1 MPMVKRSA
9 ALALVDMSQAAAT
22 AGKLSVIKDELLPH
36 LSILAKDM
44 QDSVRVCA
52 IEALVG
58 VIEVWTADPNNLDSC
73 YEATNGLVMDAIN
86 DQSWRVRHA
95 LMCGFDKVA
104 VGYTEKYSDF
114 LVIGGSP
121 MEKALDDVESEV
133 RIAAVKCTPVVGT
146 ALGGASMSDC
156 VLPALNELAKDQTP
170 LVKNEV
176 AKAMVGLISVPSV
189 DLKVLAGPLATFLA
203 DGDKEDKI
211 AVLTVLKEK
220 LTGKKQKAHLLF
232 EEGCGHTFSV
242 LVHVNN
248 LNRGRL
254 FCAVLPGGGVES
266 AVFGSG
272 GDLEPVLNGVL
283 ELATSEDWRIRKTV
297 ILLTDT
303 VAATAGVDY
312 FKGNVQPHVI
322 NGFEDAI
329 SDVRCSA
336 CAVLPALVKVLGMEW
351 FAGEIM
357 PKLVSMYSNIST
369 PNPMSPSA
377 NSSYLLRITVISA
390 IGNIASEQL
399 DSTVA
404 ASAVDLLARAAR
416 DPTPNVRFNAALA
429 LAKFGAVS
437 SDQLTATKIKPALS
451 EMVSDADI
459 DCSSYATECL
469 AKLG

>member
-1 MPMVKRSA
+1 MSVSIKNREKEDSRPHRQYNATPKYRCNDETVRATLLESFKKDFVGDDMPMVKRSA

-232 EEGCGHTFSV
+232 EEGV
-242 LVHVNN
+242 
-248 LNRGRL
+248 
-254 FCAVLPGGGVES
+254 CAWS
-266 AVFGSG
+266 
-272 GDLEPVLNGVL
+272 
-283 ELATSEDWRIRKTV
+283 
-297 ILLTDT
+297 
-303 VAATAGVDY
+303 Y
-312 FKGNVQPHVI
+312 F
-322 NGFEDAI
+322 
-329 SDVRCSA
+329 
-336 CAVLPALVKVLGMEW
+336 
-351 FAGEIM
+351 
-357 PKLVSMYSNIST
+357 
-369 PNPMSPSA
+369 
-377 NSSYLLRITVISA
+377 
-390 IGNIASEQL
+390 
-399 DSTVA
+399 
-404 ASAVDLLARAAR
+404 
-416 DPTPNVRFNAALA
+416 
-429 LAKFGAVS
+429 FGACTC
-437 SDQLTATKIKPALS
+437 Q
-451 EMVSDADI
+451 
-459 DCSSYATECL
+459 
-469 AKLG
+469 